1 MTWRKNI
8 EDEMQTFSDNPL
20 MVIDDSAEGGRFL
33 SVGSFHNQ
41 HVVNQAEHLAVALAH
56 VAALSS
62 RRLHRL
68 LNQYNTALNPQL
80 APRPG
85 LDAGLVVAQKATVGL
100 MARVQQL
107 ASPVSIFTAESSA
120 GQEDYMSQ
128 AIPTIARLEEMVNLT
143 KMILAYELF
152 AALTALDQR
161 GIRPGDGV
169 APLQD
174 FFVAHIPPLTRDRS
188 PGPDVEKILALFETA
203 SFLTLIDK

>member
-1 MTWRKNI
+1 MRYDLLEYEESEEDDI
-8 EDEMQTFSDNPL
+8 EALCGLDDNSTPL
-20 MVIDDSAEGGRFL
+20 FKKYDPIKREFL

-41 HVVNQAEHLAVALAH
+41 HVVNQAEHMAVARAH

-68 LNQYNTALNPQL
+68 LNSYNTALNTQL

-120 GQEDYMSQ
+120 
-128 AIPTIARLEEMVNLT
+128 TI
-143 KMILAYELF
+143 
-152 AALTALDQR
+152 
-161 GIRPGDGV
+161 
-169 APLQD
+169 
-174 FFVAHIPPLTRDRS
+174 RS
-188 PGPDVEKILALFETA
+188 
-203 SFLTLIDK
+203 